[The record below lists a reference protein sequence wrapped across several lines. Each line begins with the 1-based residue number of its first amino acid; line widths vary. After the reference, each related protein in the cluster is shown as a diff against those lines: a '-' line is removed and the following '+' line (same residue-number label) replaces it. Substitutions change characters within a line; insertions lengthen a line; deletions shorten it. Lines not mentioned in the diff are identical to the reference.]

1 MTWSPLQVEQRDIR
15 HLQRAFILPAG
26 GRRHKAGGFPLTT
39 PAPFTRLP
47 ASVLERRV
55 PDIHLPLA
63 GIRVLDLTRVLA
75 GPFATRLLAE
85 NPRLIYCSLL
95 GFGRDGPYRPGDD

>member
-1 MTWSPLQVEQRDIR
+1 MTWSPLQVGQRGIGD
-15 HLQRAFILPAG
+15 LQGILILLAG

-55 PDIHLPLA
+55 PDIHLPLM
-63 GIRVLDLTRVLA
+63 GVRVLDLTRVLA
-75 GPFATRLLAE
+75 G
-85 NPRLIYCSLL
+85 Y
-95 GFGRDGPYRPGDD
+95 GPVEIAHLRARGVIF